1 MFRKILV
8 PLDGSQL
15 AERALG
21 PALALAR
28 HDEAEVMLTRVPV
41 AAQMFI
47 PAEGG
52 YGLLYPEQ
60 STGESREE
68 AHQYLAQIAAAQAER
83 GLKLRVLVAEGDVAA
98 SVADTARHEGADLIV
113 MSSHGYSGLT
123 RWLLGSVAE
132 KVLHDAPC
140 PVLVVRSAQPMQHVL
155 VALDGSKLAE
165 RSVAQAFRVAHKL
178 GARVTLLRVV
188 PQPNEAALQEMGR
201 YDPDLAERLPRTATQ
216 EAQAYLE
223 AVAHEHTRP
232 GMDVNAVVQSGPPAT
247 TLLKFAEQNQVDL
260 IAMATHGRTGLRR
273 WIYGS
278 VTEKVLHAAHVSLL
292 VTRPASEEL
301 R

>member
-1 MFRKILV
+1 MFHRILV

-15 AERALG
+15 AERALA
-21 PALALAR
+21 PAFALAG
-28 HDEAEVMLTRVPV
+28 HDAAEVILTRVPV
-41 AAQMFI
+41 MAQMFI

-60 STGESREE
+60 SSGESREE
-68 AHQYLAQIAAAQAER
+68 AHQYLKQIASAQAGR
-83 GLKLRVLVAEGDVAA
+83 GLRLRVLVIEGDVAA
-98 SVADTARHEGADLIV
+98 SVVDAARQEQADLIV

-140 PVLVVRSAQPMQHVL
+140 PVLVVRSAQPVQHVL
-155 VALDGSKLAE
+155 VALDGSPLAE
-165 RSVAQAFRVAHKL
+165 RSLAPAFRVAHKL
-178 GARVTLLRVV
+178 GAALTLLRVV
-188 PQPNEAALQEMGR
+188 PQFNEAALKEMGR
-201 YDPDLAERLPRTATQ
+201 YDPELAERLPRSAGE
-216 EAQAYLE
+216 EAQAYLHD
-223 AVAHEHTRP
+223 VARDQARP
-232 GMDVNAVVQSGPPAT
+232 GVTVNTAVRAGPPAT
-247 TLLKFAEQNQVDL
+247 SILKYAEQNQVDL

-278 VTEKVLHAAHVSLL
+278 VTEKVLHAAQVSLL
-292 VTRPASEEL
+292 VTRPAPEEL